1 MSVKLRDSIL
11 ALSVLISAGAFV
23 KYVSSSSYQVSTT
36 GAMLATAD
44 PSAGSRRGN
53 LGPDTIVY
61 TKEQADQVFTKKGE
75 AVDPP
80 AYVVVT
86 NTATVKCVYGTNVVP
101 VPNGVTLTADLSG
114 WAEGQTV
121 FTKIVPAGAYAVAT
135 TVTLTGYG
143 TWPTVPFD
151 CVAWKSGEK
160 VYITIIRE
168 DE

>member
-1 MSVKLRDSIL
+1 MNIKFRDSIL
-11 ALSVLISAGAFV
+11 AMSVLMSTVAFGES
-23 KYVSSSSYQVSTT
+23 VSF
-36 GAMLATAD
+36 AAA
-44 PSAGSRRGN
+44 PSAGSRRGDLN
-53 LGPDTIVY
+53 PDTIVY
-61 TKEQADQVFTKKGE
+61 TKAQADQVFAKKGE

-86 NTATVKCVYGTNVVP
+86 NTATLKCVYGTNVVP

-121 FTKIVPAGAYAVAT
+121 FTKIVPAGTYAVAT

-151 CVAWKSGEK
+151 CVAWKSGDK
-160 VYITIIRE
+160 IYITVLRE
-168 DE
+168 EE